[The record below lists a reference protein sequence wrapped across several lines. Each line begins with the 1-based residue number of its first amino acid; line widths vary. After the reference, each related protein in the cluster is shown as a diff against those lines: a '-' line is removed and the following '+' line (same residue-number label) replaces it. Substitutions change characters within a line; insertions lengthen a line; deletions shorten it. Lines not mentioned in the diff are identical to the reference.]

1 MWQSIYAADL
11 EWMKP
16 LTKACRCLFLALVIL
31 MVQSASVVSACS
43 PMASAPHSRWQ
54 VTAQDGVFWLLT
66 PCGERF
72 FSIGVNALN
81 GGYPARL
88 FQGRVAYHWGHFYA
102 DLDAWG
108 QSAHRRMVD
117 WGFNTAGAWSL
128 DPPKQLKLPVIPDL
142 ELG

>member
-54 VTAQDGVFWLLT
+54 VTTHNGVFWLLT

-72 FSIGVNALN
+72 YSIGVNVLDI
-81 GGYPARL
+81 GYPQRL
-88 FQGRVAYHWGHFYA
+88 FQGRPAYHWGTFYP
-102 DLDAWG
+102 DLGAWA
-108 QSAHRRMVD
+108 QATRQRLLA
-117 WGFNTAGAWSL
+117 WGFNTAGAWSS
-128 DPPKQLKLPVIPDL
+128 
-142 ELG
+142 